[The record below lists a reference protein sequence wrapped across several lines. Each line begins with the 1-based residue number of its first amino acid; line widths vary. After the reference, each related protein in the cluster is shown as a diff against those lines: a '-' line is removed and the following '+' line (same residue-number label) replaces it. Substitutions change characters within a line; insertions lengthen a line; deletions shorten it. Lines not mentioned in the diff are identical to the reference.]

1 MSQTSYYNLK
11 NWCLAWKAWGKNHS
25 RKVSNAC
32 GLNGHDLVKSNWS
45 SGNFYMDQ
53 SNSKTTRSPFLGTF
67 FHALA
72 NFTLRSHYFL

>member
-67 FHALA
+67 FHALLH
-72 NFTLRSHYFL
+72 FTLS

>member
-11 NWCLAWKAWGKNHS
+11 NCCLAWKAWEKNHP

-45 SGNFYMDQ
+45 SGNFDMDQ
-53 SNSKTTRSPFLGTF
+53 SNSNTTRSPFLVTF
-67 FHALA
+67 LHALLY
-72 NFTLRSHYFL
+72 FMLR